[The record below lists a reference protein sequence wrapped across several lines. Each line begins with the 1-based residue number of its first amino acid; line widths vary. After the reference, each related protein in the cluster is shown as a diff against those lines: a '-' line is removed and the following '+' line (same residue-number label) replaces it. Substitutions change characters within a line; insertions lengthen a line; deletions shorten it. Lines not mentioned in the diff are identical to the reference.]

1 MDWKQSEHLCLE
13 FGTGEAGDASDIY
26 TADMTLVD
34 DEYIHTGPLLGAD
47 GHGKVLEAGQLIS
60 GYIILKDDTRY
71 YFDSEIVSHDVAQ
84 QQTVLRRPDEQEL
97 TETRSRKYLRVRAQL
112 ELAVK
117 WNNERFTALTMEIS
131 AGGLVFVPEAGL
143 QIQRGDALEC
153 WLLIQMKNS
162 AIEHVPLEAIVLST
176 NGASGDGRRC
186 KIEYTAIASA
196 DQQKLIRYC
205 FERQFD
211 FRT

>member
-1 MDWKQSEHLCLE
+1 MDWKHAEHLCLE
-13 FGTGEAGDASDIY
+13 FGTGEVGEASDIY

-34 DEYIHTGPLLGAD
+34 DQYIHTGSLLGAD
-47 GHGKVLEAGQLIS
+47 GNAKHLESGQLIS
-60 GYIILKDDTRY
+60 GYIVLRNDTRY
-71 YFDSEIVSHDVAQ
+71 YFDSEVVSYDAASEQAVF
-84 QQTVLRRPDEQEL
+84 RRPDEQEL
-97 TETRSRKYLRVRAQL
+97 TETRSRKYLRVRAEL

-117 WNNERFTALTMEIS
+117 CGDQRFTVLTTEVS
-131 AGGLVFVPEAGL
+131 AGGLVFVPEAGMNV
-143 QIQRGDALEC
+143 QRGDSLEC
-153 WLLIQMKNS
+153 WLLIHMKNG
-162 AIEHVPLEAIVLST
+162 AIEHVPLEAIVLSSS
-176 NGASGDGRRC
+176 GATAQGGRC